1 MDMSKCFENVKIN
14 LKHVSYEI
22 NNLFFVMIMKNFHV
36 KNLEVQVNQPYQ
48 FIGFQ
53 PDMNL

>member
-1 MDMSKCFENVKIN
+1 MEIVTSMEMSKCFENIKIN

-36 KNLEVQVNQPYQ
+36 KNLEVQVN
-48 FIGFQ
+48 
-53 PDMNL
+53 